1 MGEET
6 EKLLFP
12 AEPPPPVVTDPAPG
26 HASEAPLPPVTQA
39 EGKSPAE
46 KLIEEASA
54 AAEEEEEKLAEAVEK
69 AEEKTVVENREL
81 IPPIDEEPA
90 AAPFIEE
97 SYYVKDLKDSEK
109 RALQDLKAKIAE
121 ALKNKSF
128 LAPPPKA
135 VTTTTSKEGDMEKAE
150 EEEKTGD
157 LKAEAEE
164 ARKEEEKEVKAEG
177 ELSSAAREAP
187 MVIETPSSIDPS
199 PVPTIE
205 TPIITDAEEVAVA
218 TPPLVPEAAP
228 LVEEVSASPAE
239 EEKTIVPSSLEVETS
254 TFQDRDIAAEAEDA
268 TPFFEDL
275 ALWGVPLLHTK
286 GDERTDV
293 VLLKFLRARDFKV
306 NDAMSMLKD
315 TVVWRKEFEA
325 DNLVDEE
332 TSTEFDS
339 VAYMHGVDKEGHP
352 VCYNHYGVFQDKEL
366 YQKTF
371 GDEAQFKKFLRWR
384 IQVLE
389 KGMQKLDFSPSGVHS
404 MVQVFDMKDS
414 PGFVKRRNITKKA
427 FSLLQDNYPELVAK
441 QVFVNVPWFFE
452 ALYSLHGKFITARS
466 KSKVVVARPEK
477 VTETLLK
484 YISPENLPV
493 RYGGFGRPNDVDF
506 EGVDA
511 PVQELVLKAG
521 EKQTIELPEQEVGS
535 TMVWDL
541 VVVGW
546 EVVCGEEFVPS
557 GEGKYT
563 VIIQKA
569 KKVTAAE
576 EPLRNS
582 FKATADAGKVVIT
595 IENTSR
601 RKKLVEYRHT
611 SKKDVSEC

>member
-6 EKLLFP
+6 EKLLSST
-12 AEPPPPVVTDPAPG
+12 EPTPPEIAAPPTTTSDEG
-26 HASEAPLPPVTQA
+26 EAGPLPA
-39 EGKSPAE
+39 PAE
-46 KLIEEASA
+46 KIIEEAA
-54 AAEEEEEKLAEAVEK
+54 ATAEEQEEKLAEAVEN

-90 AAPFIEE
+90 ASSFVEE

-109 RALQDLKAKIAE
+109 KALQDLKSKIAE
-121 ALKNKSF
+121 AIMNNTF

-135 VTTTTSKEGDMEKAE
+135 AARDGDVEKAG
-150 EEEKTGD
+150 EEEKKYD
-157 LKAEAEE
+157 ELKAEVEGE
-164 ARKEEEKEVKAEG
+164 TIEEEKEAVAEG
-177 ELSSAAREAP
+177 EVSLDAREAP
-187 MVIETPSSIDPS
+187 TSTETPSFIDPL
-199 PVPTIE
+199 PVS
-205 TPIITDAEEVAVA
+205 TPIVADAEEVAVA
-218 TPPLVPEAAP
+218 TPPLVPEVAP
-228 LVEEVSASPAE
+228 LVEEVSAPPAE
-239 EEKTIVPSSLEVETS
+239 EEKTIVPSTLEVEPPPS
-254 TFQDRDIAAEAEDA
+254 QDRDILIEAEDES
-268 TPFFEDL
+268 PSLEDL
-275 ALWGVPLLHTK
+275 SLWGVPLLHTK

-293 VLLKFLRARDFKV
+293 ILLKFLRARDFKV
-306 NDAMSMLKD
+306 NDAMFMLKD

-325 DNLVDEE
+325 DDLIGEE
-332 TSTEFDS
+332 IATEFDS

-366 YQKTF
+366 YQKTL

-389 KGMQKLDFSPSGVHS
+389 RGMQKLDFSPSGVHS
-404 MVQVFDMKDS
+404 MVQVIDLKDS

-427 FSLLQDNYPELVAK
+427 FAILQDNYPELVAK
-441 QVFVNVPWFFE
+441 QIFVNVPWYFG

-477 VTETLLK
+477 VTETLFK

-493 RYGGFGRPNDVDF
+493 RYGGFGRPHDTDF
-506 EGVDA
+506 EGVEA
-511 PVQELVLKAG
+511 PVQEVILKAG

-535 TMVWDL
+535 TLVWDV

-546 EVVCGEEFVPS
+546 EVIFGEEFVPS

-563 VIIQKA
+563 VIIQKP

-582 FKATADAGKVVIT
+582 FKATTDAGKVVIT
-595 IENTSR
+595 IDNITR
-601 RKKLVEYRHT
+601 KKKLVVLRHT
-611 SKKDVSEC
+611 TKKDIISES

>member
-6 EKLLFP
+6 EKLLSPVEP
-12 AEPPPPVVTDPAPG
+12 APVVTDVAPAVE
-26 HASEAPLPPVTQA
+26 SETSPPPVPA
-39 EGKSPAE
+39 EEKSPAE
-46 KLIEEASA
+46 KIIEEAAST
-54 AAEEEEEKLAEAVEK
+54 AEEQEEKLADAVEK

-90 AAPFIEE
+90 AAPFVEE
-97 SYYVKDLKDSEK
+97 SYYVKDLKESEK
-109 RALQDLKAKIAE
+109 RALQDLKSKIAD
-121 ALKNKSF
+121 AIKNNSF

-135 VTTTTSKEGDMEKAE
+135 ATTVASTEGDLGKAE
-150 EEEKTGD
+150 EEENKEVS
-157 LKAEAEE
+157 AEVEDA
-164 ARKEEEKEVKAEG
+164 AKEEEKEVKAEG
-177 ELSSAAREAP
+177 DLFGEVPAI
-187 MVIETPSSIDPS
+187 IETP
-199 PVPTIE
+199 VVAG
-205 TPIITDAEEVAVA
+205 AEEVAV
-218 TPPLVPEAAP
+218 TTTPLVPEVAP
-228 LVEEVSASPAE
+228 LAVEEVSASPAE
-239 EEKTIVPSSLEVETS
+239 EEKMIVPSTLEVEPLPS
-254 TFQDRDIAAEAEDA
+254 HDRDIPIEAEDE
-268 TPFFEDL
+268 TPSLEDL
-275 ALWGVPLLHTK
+275 CLWGVPLLHTK

-315 TVVWRKEFEA
+315 TVFWRKEFEA
-325 DNLVDEE
+325 DNLIEE
-332 TSTEFDS
+332 EIATEFDS

-371 GDEAQFKKFLRWR
+371 ADEAQFKKFLRWR

-389 KGMQKLDFSPSGVHS
+389 NGMQKLDFSPSGVHS
-404 MVQVFDMKDS
+404 MVQVIDLKDS

-441 QVFVNVPWFFE
+441 QIFVNVPWYFG
-452 ALYSLHGKFITARS
+452 ALYSLHGKFVTARS

-484 YISPENLPV
+484 YISPESLPV
-493 RYGGFGRPNDVDF
+493 RYGGFGRSNDTDF
-506 EGVDA
+506 EGVEA
-511 PVQELVLKAG
+511 PVLEVILKAG
-521 EKQTIELPEQEVGS
+521 EKQAIELPEQEVGS
-535 TMVWDL
+535 TMVWDV

-546 EVVCGEEFVPS
+546 EVTYGEEFVPS

-563 VIIQKA
+563 VIIQKQ

-582 FKATADAGKVVIT
+582 FKATTHPGKVVIT
-595 IENTSR
+595 IDNSSR

-611 SKKDVSEC
+611 IKKDAS